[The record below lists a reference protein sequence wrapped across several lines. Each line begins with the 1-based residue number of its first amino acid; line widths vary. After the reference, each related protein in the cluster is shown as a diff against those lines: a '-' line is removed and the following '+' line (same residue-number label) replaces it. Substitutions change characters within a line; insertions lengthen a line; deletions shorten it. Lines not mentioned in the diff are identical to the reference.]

1 MFEPKWTARKNRRK
15 KVRKKIKR
23 IFIET
28 KTNWLNWHVSMHAS
42 LYKNVFRLY
51 LCTLICRVKETKGKK
66 LRNDNNR
73 IYLHAFTI
81 HICIR
86 MLHRQRTYHHIY
98 TFTYVTQSYL
108 EVFCCF
114 LSLSLCLSL
123 FTFMFWQC
131 HKLTAWAGLI
141 YTYSLKISFVCR
153 KHLISDLN

>member
-1 MFEPKWTARKNRRK
+1 M
-15 KVRKKIKR
+15 RKKIKR

-114 LSLSLCLSL
+114 LSLPLSL
-123 FTFMFWQC
+123 HVHVLTMPQADSLSRSYIHLFT
-131 HKLTAWAGLI
+131 
-141 YTYSLKISFVCR
+141 
-153 KHLISDLN
+153 